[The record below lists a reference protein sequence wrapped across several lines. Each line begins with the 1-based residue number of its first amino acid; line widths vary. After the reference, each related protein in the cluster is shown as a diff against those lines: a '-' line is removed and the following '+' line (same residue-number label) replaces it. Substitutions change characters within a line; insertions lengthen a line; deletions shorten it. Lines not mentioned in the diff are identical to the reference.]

1 MKRNLNR
8 RVVLVIICCFSGIL
22 LFFNIFTSSMNGASL
37 LQRKGKEENMT
48 LDNVR
53 AVKSISEPKD
63 SVKLQ
68 TLETKLESSS
78 VKTTNNNLPWY
89 FKDGSILPSESNKT
103 RKLFQN
109 LFLSY
114 KIFKLIGTRS
124 ERSIVLHID
133 SCVFGLEVI
142 SLLVC

>member
-1 MKRNLNR
+1 
-8 RVVLVIICCFSGIL
+8 
-22 LFFNIFTSSMNGASL
+22 MNGASL
-37 LQRKGKEENMT
+37 IQRKGKEENIT

-89 FKDGSILPSESNKT
+89 FKDGSILPSESNET
-103 RKLFQN
+103 RKPFQTPFLF
-109 LFLSY
+109 
-114 KIFKLIGTRS
+114 TRY
-124 ERSIVLHID
+124 
-133 SCVFGLEVI
+133 
-142 SLLVC
+142 